1 MHGYFLSIAKTYDSN
16 DEENY
21 YIFDSSGVCI
31 GQAPTLELAFI
42 LIIIYIKYLLSVNNL
57 NSKAKETIENL
68 RETIE
73 KNEIKFEKLL
83 DKTKDITIIERTMNL
98 FSTNNQDKEVEGCF
112 FKKEIENIE
121 IQKYQFNPECIKE
134 HYINLIKGN
143 EFLFIEKGK
152 IDFDK
157 IKEKNNPIEEDKHPS
172 NFKKTNDDIDFQK
185 TIYYRKIK

>member
-68 RETIE
+68 KEPIE
-73 KNEIKFEKLL
+73 NNEIKFEELL
-83 DKTKDITIIERTMNL
+83 DKTKDITIIERTINL

-157 IKEKNNPIEEDKHPS
+157 IKEKNNSIEEDKHPS

>member
-68 RETIE
+68 KEPIE
-73 KNEIKFEKLL
+73 NNEIKFEELL
-83 DKTKDITIIERTMNL
+83 DKTKDITIIERTINL

-112 FKKEIENIE
+112 F
-121 IQKYQFNPECIKE
+121 
-134 HYINLIKGN
+134 
-143 EFLFIEKGK
+143 
-152 IDFDK
+152 
-157 IKEKNNPIEEDKHPS
+157 
-172 NFKKTNDDIDFQK
+172 
-185 TIYYRKIK
+185 

>member
-68 RETIE
+68 REPIE